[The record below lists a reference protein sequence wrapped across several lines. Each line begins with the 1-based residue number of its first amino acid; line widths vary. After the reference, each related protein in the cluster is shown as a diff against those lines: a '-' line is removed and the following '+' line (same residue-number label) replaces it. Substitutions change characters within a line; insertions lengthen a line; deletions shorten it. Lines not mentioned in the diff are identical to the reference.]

1 MKRILLLIFLFIANF
16 GALYGQNT
24 PSSNTFESHFE
35 LAKKYEDLSLYAES
49 IDEINLAIQFAE
61 KKGWKKKIV
70 EASIFLAETKRITGD
85 FEEGIRI
92 LRTLKSSTD
101 YPALHV
107 EKLGRMAALFR
118 ESQLPNGQKL
128 DSLNYY
134 LTSALDLVE
143 VYNLKSQKAG
153 LYNEL
158 GCIIGHENADSCL
171 YLLNES
177 ARIFLEERDIQNY
190 VAARTNMLRTYETLG
205 DNLNTIATFNELIEL
220 VKGKKWYSAERE
232 LYITISSFHNK
243 KGDTV
248 NANYWLLKS
257 RESEI
262 LNIHSISSNRL
273 NSFRAIYETEKYQ
286 NQIAQNQIELKKQ
299 AKKRNELFLYLTI
312 LLVISALVLLLLFRE
327 RKLKRT
333 VGKANESYEM
343 LLVESNHRIKNN
355 LQMIISMLQYSSRD
369 LKDEDSKAFKNMSGK
384 IQTISALHK
393 HLYIDVHNELVDLNG
408 YFTAIIALYQD
419 ISSDKIRIKVDID
432 EVSIKSERIVYFGL
446 IFNEML
452 SNTFEHGKGLEGNLE
467 INVKAVNSHYHF
479 SYQDNSSFVDGEQNG
494 TGITLIKQ
502 LVGRVKGI
510 DFQLDGIIGKYE
522 FYFQE

>member
-1 MKRILLLIFLFIANF
+1 MKRTLLFLFLLIANF

-35 LAKKYEDLSLYAES
+35 LAKKYEGLSLYAES
-49 IDEINLAIQFAE
+49 IDEINLAIQIAE
-61 KKGWKKKIV
+61 NKGWKKKIV
-70 EASIFLAETKRITGD
+70 AASIFLAETKRKTGD
-85 FEEGIRI
+85 YNEGIII
-92 LRTLKSSTD
+92 LKNLQSSNQ
-101 YPALHV
+101 YPQLHV
-107 EKLGRMAALFR
+107 DKLGRMAALFH
-118 ESQLPNGQKL
+118 ELHLPNNRQY
-128 DSLNYY
+128 DSVRYY
-134 LTSALDLVE
+134 LNSALALADKYDFQHE
-143 VYNLKSQKAG
+143 KAG
-153 LYNEL
+153 LYNEI
-158 GCIIGHENADSCL
+158 GYMIGHKDLDSCL
-171 YLLNES
+171 FVLGEA
-177 ARIFLEERDIQNY
+177 ARIFIATKDTQNY
-190 VAARTNMLRTYETLG
+190 VVARTNMLRTYETVG
-205 DNLNTIATFNELIEL
+205 DYLNTMATFHELNEL
-220 VKGKKWYSAERE
+220 VKGKKWYAAERE
-232 LYITISSFHNK
+232 LYVTISSFHNK

-248 NANYWLLKS
+248 SANYWLLKS

-299 AKKRNELFLYLTI
+299 EKKRNELFLYLTI

-419 ISSDKIRIKVDID
+419 ISSDKFRIKVDID
-432 EVSIKSERIVYFGL
+432 EISIKSERIVYFGL

-452 SNTFEHGKGLEGNLE
+452 SNTFEHGKGLEGSLE

-510 DFQLDGIIGKYE
+510 DFQLDGSIGKYE